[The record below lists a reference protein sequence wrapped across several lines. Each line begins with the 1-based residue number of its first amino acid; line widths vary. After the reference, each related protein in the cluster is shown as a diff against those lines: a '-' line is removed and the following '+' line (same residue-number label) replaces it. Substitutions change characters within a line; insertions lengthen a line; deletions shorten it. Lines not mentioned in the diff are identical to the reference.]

1 MEKILTTTV
10 MEPNQKQSGTFG
22 NIAFQVGLLHFVHLL
37 VMADGDID
45 TREKA
50 AIRKIKLEEKIPDW
64 VFDDFEDSLPYK
76 TGQQIYDEG
85 VTLLNTCTEEEK
97 LTAFVHLYRLSE
109 ADDNIHDKEVK
120 FLLYSLKAT
129 NIEYA
134 DVVLGARMSKAVAL
148 KWL

>member
-1 MEKILTTTV
+1 MEKTITSP
-10 MEPNQKQSGTFG
+10 METHQSQSGTYH

-37 VMADGDID
+37 MMADGDID

-64 VFDDFEDSLPYK
+64 VFDDFEESAPHK
-76 TGQQIYDEG
+76 IGQQIYDEG

-97 LTAFVHLYRLSE
+97 LTVFVHLYRLSE
-109 ADDNIHDKEVK
+109 ADENIHEKEVK
-120 FLLYSLKAT
+120 FLLYSLKDT

-134 DVVLGARMSKAVAL
+134 DVVLGARMSKAVQL
-148 KWL
+148 RWL

>member
-1 MEKILTTTV
+1 MTPKTEII
-10 MEPNQKQSGTFG
+10 S
-22 NIAFQVGLLHFVHLL
+22 NIYYQLGLLHFVHLL
-37 VMADGDID
+37 VIADGEID
-45 TREKA
+45 AREKE

-64 VFDDFEDSLPYK
+64 VFDDFKESVSHK

-85 VTLLNTCTEEEK
+85 VEMLNGCSEEEK

-109 ADDNIHDKEVK
+109 ADEHIHEKEVK

-129 NIEYA
+129 NIEFS
-134 DVVLGARMSKAVAL
+134 DVQLGARMSKAVAL

>member
-1 MEKILTTTV
+1 MNYQQKITQTT
-10 MEPNQKQSGTFG
+10 SAF
-22 NIAFQVGLLHFVHLL
+22 NITYQLGLLHFVHLL

-64 VFDDFEDSLPYK
+64 VFDDFEESIPHK

-85 VTLLNTCTEEEK
+85 VELLNRCNEEEK
-97 LTAFVHLYRLSE
+97 LCAFVQLYRLSE
-109 ADDNIHDKEVK
+109 ADECIHEKEVK
-120 FLLYSLKAT
+120 FLLYSLKDT
-129 NIEYA
+129 NVEYA

>member
-1 MEKILTTTV
+1 MKTFSTSI
-10 MEPNQKQSGTFG
+10 MEPQQNQGTYG

-64 VFDDFEDSLPYK
+64 VFEDFEESLPYK
-76 TGQQIYDEG
+76 TGQQMYDEG
-85 VTLLNTCTEEEK
+85 VTLLNSCTEEER

-109 ADDNIHDKEVK
+109 ADDNIHEKEVR
-120 FLLYSLKAT
+120 FLLYSLNAT
-129 NIEYA
+129 NIQYA
-134 DVVLGARMSKAVAL
+134 DVVLGARMSKAVSE